1 MRPMSKDF
9 SPHEIEIL
17 TSAEAVRRRTNMYFD
32 AEDPDIAATLTMQSL
47 CHAIDDAMDGR
58 CTAVL
63 LRVEGPRVEVRYDS
77 GMPLEPDAAHPEWT
91 VAEVFLRVHAACH
104 SRKRHVEVGSEF
116 CQIGLAVLNAV
127 CSELVAEID
136 DGGMSTSL
144 RFARGELVD
153 SFALQPTERQDGT
166 RLCFTLDAS
175 VLRDVVPREA
185 ALRQAIDA
193 LHARFQGLAISME
206 HGSAAFDRPHIER

>member
-1 MRPMSKDF
+1 MSEDF
-9 SPHEIEIL
+9 SPREIEIL
-17 TSAEAVRRRTNMYFD
+17 TSAEAVRRRTHMYFD

-63 LRVEGPRVEVRYDS
+63 LRVEGPRFEVRYDS
-77 GMPLEPDAAHPEWT
+77 GMPLEPDSEHPQWT

-104 SRKRHVEVGSEF
+104 SRKRHLEVGSEF
-116 CQIGLAVLNAV
+116 CRIGLAVLNAV
-127 CSELVAEID
+127 CSELTAEID
-136 DGGMSTSL
+136 DAGMSTSL
-144 RFARGELVD
+144 RFERGELVD
-153 SFALQPTERQDGT
+153 SSALRPTERRDGT

-175 VLRDVVPREA
+175 ILRDVVPREA
-185 ALRQAIDA
+185 ALRHAIDA

-206 HGSAAFDRPHIER
+206 YGSAAFDQPTIER